1 MKTAIS
7 VPDPLFDTAER
18 MSRRLGISRSRLYAL
33 AVEEYLK
40 SHRTQGVKEA
50 LDEVYQSEVSE
61 LDPALRAMQGAS
73 LSREDW

>member
-7 VPDPLFDTAER
+7 VPDPLFDAAER

-33 AVEEYLK
+33 AVEAYLQ

-50 LDEVYQSEVSE
+50 LDEVYQSEASE
-61 LDPALRAMQGAS
+61 LDAALRAMQDAS
-73 LSREDW
+73 ISGEDW